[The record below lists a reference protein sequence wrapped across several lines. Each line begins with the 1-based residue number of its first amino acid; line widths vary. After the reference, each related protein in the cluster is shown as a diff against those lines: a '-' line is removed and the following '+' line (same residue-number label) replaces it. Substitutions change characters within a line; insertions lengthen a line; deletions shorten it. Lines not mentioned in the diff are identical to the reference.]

1 MERERRTIC
10 HVDELSVIS
19 CHCCSIHKEQSR
31 KTANQEPESDRG
43 RFGKTEGDGG
53 KESRRIGGEENIIW
67 TTKLRMKKSDVHF
80 LNEILLQKVGEKRRK
95 CGRKR
100 TKTSFLN
107 CQICYEI

>member
-1 MERERRTIC
+1 M
-10 HVDELSVIS
+10 LMSFQPVIS
-19 CHCCSIHKEQSR
+19 GLCCSIHKEQSR

-43 RFGKTEGDGG
+43 RFGKTEGDGDRE
-53 KESRRIGGEENIIW
+53 KEFRRIGGKEYIIW
-67 TTKLRMKKSDVHF
+67 TTKLSVKKSDIHF

-107 CQICYEI
+107 CHICYEI